1 MIHFKK
7 IYCFFFVFIAVQAIG
22 QNKAMVQSLNSQT
35 NKVINDTSSKYQ
47 IHQISV
53 TGNKKTK
60 IEVILRELQFLP
72 GDSIPAQFLLQQLKL
87 ARQQVY
93 NTTLFNEVSIVPTQI
108 SASQVDIAITVKE
121 RWYIYPLPQFQPVDR
136 NLNEWLV
143 KYRADFTRVKYGIKF
158 VDYNLT
164 GRRDILK
171 IYLLNG
177 YTRNISFTYAQP
189 FSSKALLEGFIFGSG
204 YAQSREVGYQTS
216 YNNKLL
222 FYKNGLF
229 VNSNYFIN
237 AGYSFR
243 KAIKSKHIFNLTF
256 TSATIN
262 DSIASSIYNPNYF
275 KDGAT
280 KKAFIDFTY
289 TYRFVNAD
297 NIIYP
302 LNGVTAFTTLS
313 KRGFGLKGGVNMLY
327 LEAAYNKYINLKN
340 NWYGSFQLSGKIK
353 LPFDQPYF
361 NQKALGYGDAT
372 LRGLEYYVI
381 DGAAYGILKTTLKKK
396 LLSFNVPLPFKSGYF
411 NHIPFTFY
419 AKAFADMGYAA
430 NNKKYD
436 TYLNNKFLFTRGVGI
451 DIVTLYDISFR
462 LEYSFNQLGQKGLFL
477 QTQGG
482 F

>member
-1 MIHFKK
+1 MNYFKK
-7 IYCFFFVFIAVQAIG
+7 IYCLLFVFITAQAIA
-22 QNKAMVQSLNSQT
+22 QNERDLLPSLKTPSGIFT
-35 NKVINDTSSKYQ
+35 DTVTKLLIHRIN
-47 IHQISV
+47 V

-60 IEVILRELQFLP
+60 LAVILRELQFSQ
-72 GDSIPAQFLLQQLKL
+72 GDSISSQNIFTELEL

-93 NTTLFNEVSIVPTQI
+93 NTTLFNEVLIAPVLI
-108 SASQVDIAITVKE
+108 SATQVDIIITVKE

-177 YTRNISFTYAQP
+177 YTRNLSFSYAQP
-189 FSSKALLEGFIFGSG
+189 FSSKALMEGFIFSAG
-204 YAQSREVGYQTS
+204 YAQSREVGYKTS
-216 YNNKLL
+216 YDNKLL
-222 FYKNGLF
+222 FYKNGDF
-229 VNSNYFIN
+229 VNSNIFIST
-237 AGYSFR
+237 GYSFR
-243 KAIKSKHIFNLTF
+243 KAIRSRHIFNVTY

-262 DSIASSIYNPNYF
+262 DSITSASYNPNYF
-275 KDGAT
+275 KEGAT
-280 KKAFIDFTY
+280 RRSIIDFTY
-289 TYRFVNAD
+289 TFRYINAD

-302 LNGVTAFTTLS
+302 LKGVTALTTLS
-313 KRGFGLKGGVNMLY
+313 KRGFGLSGGINMFY

-340 NWYGSFQLSGKIK
+340 NWYGSIQFSGKVK
-353 LPFDQPYF
+353 LPFDQPYY

-381 DGAAYGILKTTLKKK
+381 DGAAYGIIKTTLKKK
-396 LLSFNVPLPFKSGYF
+396 LLSFSIPLPFKSVYF

-419 AKAFADMGYAA
+419 AKTFADMGYAA
-430 NNKKYD
+430 NSKKYD
-436 TYLNNKFLFTRGVGI
+436 TFLNNKFLFTRGIGI

>member
-1 MIHFKK
+1 MPLS
-7 IYCFFFVFIAVQAIG
+7 VIG
-22 QNKAMVQSLNSQT
+22 QNLDSLFQI
-35 NKVINDTSSKYQ
+35 NKFPSAIIADSAIKLQ
-47 IHQISV
+47 IHQIRV

-60 IEVILRELQFLP
+60 LPVILRELQFST
-72 GDSIPAQFLLQQLKL
+72 GDSISASKLLKEIEL

-93 NTTLFNEVSIVPTQI
+93 NTTLFNTVLIETLQI
-108 SASQVDIAITVKE
+108 SSTSVDILVTVKE

-143 KYRADFTRVKYGIKF
+143 KYRADFSRIKYGVKF

-164 GRRDILK
+164 GNRDILK

-189 FSSKALLEGFIFGSG
+189 FSSKALLEGFVFGAG

-222 FYKNGLF
+222 FYKNGNF
-229 VNSNYFIN
+229 VNSNLFIN

-243 KAIKSKHIFNLTF
+243 RAIKTRHFFNLTF
-256 TSATIN
+256 TRAGIN
-262 DSIASSIYNPNYF
+262 DSIAALPYNPNYF
-275 KDGAT
+275 KDGAV
-280 KKAFIDFTY
+280 KRLIVDLSY
-289 TYRFVNAD
+289 TYRYAGAD

-302 LNGVTAFTTLS
+302 LVGSTGFATLS
-313 KRGFGLKGGVNMLY
+313 KRGLGFTGGINMFY
-327 LEAAYNKYINLKN
+327 VEGAYNKYINLKN
-340 NWYGSFQLSGKIK
+340 NWYGSMQLSGKIK

-396 LLSFNVPLPFKSGYF
+396 LLSFTVPLPFKSAYF
-411 NHIPFTFY
+411 NRIPFTFY
-419 AKAFADMGYAA
+419 AKTYADIGYAA
-430 NNKKYD
+430 NSKKYD
-436 TYLNNKFLFTRGVGI
+436 TYLNNRFLFTRGVGI

-462 LEYSFNQLGQKGLFL
+462 FEYSFNQLGQKGLFL
-477 QTQGG
+477 QAQGG